1 MIEESP
7 MRVPGRAPRA
17 TRSQVCPRCGY
28 EIEGGYSGPKRCP
41 ECGTRLAES
50 PSLSFKEKVKSSVP
64 EPSQR
69 LMDEILDDSE

>member
-7 MRVPGRAPRA
+7 MRIPGRSRRA
-17 TRSQVCPRCGY
+17 IRGQACPRCGY
-28 EIEGGYSGPKRCP
+28 ETYDSVSGLRRCP
-41 ECGTRLAES
+41 ECGTDLEES

-69 LMDEILDDSE
+69 LMDEILEDSE